1 MPDSKTLSD
10 GQAQAGHAAA
20 CCCHQAASRAAAAAP
35 APGGGTSMPPRQDV
49 VRVSVVV
56 PTCGR
61 PQLLQRCLASL
72 MVQQFAAQQM
82 EIIVVDDA
90 LLSENSDPP
99 CNPTR
104 TVVVECSAGSLGHG
118 PDIRY
123 LPPLGPAAPHGPAA
137 ARNRGWRSA
146 RGTVIAFTDDD
157 TQARA
162 DWLACGMAAFSATCS
177 ASGASG
183 TSAAPAAIAPA
194 REVDAVWGR
203 ITMPL
208 HGPASDYELD
218 AKGLERAEFVTANCF
233 CKRSL
238 LEQIDGFD
246 ERFRLAWR
254 EDADLYFRLL
264 EQGRRILHVPAA
276 VVVHPI
282 RPAGWGVSLQQQ
294 RKILFDALLFKKH
307 PARYRQKIRATPRW
321 DYYLIVS
328 ALLTAVVSGVAG
340 ASALAVAA
348 LLLWLVLTLQL
359 VVRRVR
365 PAIKTPSHVL
375 EMIVTSAL
383 IPPLAVF
390 WRMVGVLRFRVAF
403 L

>member
-1 MPDSKTLSD
+1 MPDLKTLGD
-10 GQAQAGHAAA
+10 VHADRAA
-20 CCCHQAASRAAAAAP
+20 DCCCHNTALRAATAAP
-35 APGGGTSMPPRQDV
+35 AETPAFAGSGAVEHQL

-61 PQLLQRCLASL
+61 PHLLQRCLASL
-72 MVQQFAAQQM
+72 VVQQFDPQQM

-90 LLSENSDPP
+90 VQGGPGEHVYNGAHPDHIA
-99 CNPTR
+99 NPTR
-104 TVVVECSAGSLGHG
+104 SVVAECSAGVLAHG
-118 PDIRY
+118 LQVRY
-123 LPPLGPAAPHGPAA
+123 LPPLGPDAAHGPAA

-146 RGTVIAFTDDD
+146 RGSVIAFTDDD

-162 DWLACGMAAFSATCS
+162 DWLACGMAVFCGMAP
-177 ASGASG
+177 G
-183 TSAAPAAIAPA
+183 APAPSQ
-194 REVDAVWGR
+194 VDAVWGR

-233 CKRSL
+233 CRRSL

-246 ERFRLAWR
+246 ERFRMAWR

-264 EQGRRILHVPAA
+264 EQGRRIVHVPAA

-282 RPAGWGVSLQQQ
+282 RPAAWGVSLQQQ

-307 PARYRQKIRATPRW
+307 PARYREKIRASPHW
-321 DYYLIVS
+321 DYYAIVA
-328 ALLTAVVSGVAG
+328 ALLTAVLCG
-340 ASALAVAA
+340 ASGHTVAAALASLV
-348 LLLWLVLTLQL
+348 WLSLTLKFI
-359 VVRRVR
+359 VRRLR

-375 EMIVTSAL
+375 EMIVTSVL

-390 WRMVGVLRFRVAF
+390 WRLVGVLRFRVAF